1 MLYENQVA
9 TKQCYL
15 ATKSTRATIKEVKLV
30 EEEREILEDVSR
42 ASKAKVMEDQ
52 ICYELGETSLD
63 LYFLVGSNMKER
75 ERTKL
80 IEFLKATMKYTKS

>member
-30 EEEREILEDVSR
+30 EEEREILEYIGR
-42 ASKAKVMEDQ
+42 TPEAKFVED
-52 ICYELGETSLD
+52 
-63 LYFLVGSNMKER
+63 
-75 ERTKL
+75 L
-80 IEFLKATMKYTKS
+80 IHYVN